1 MAAGIDQGDREY
13 FVWEL
18 AAILFDEPEFDR
30 AMGDQPADK
39 AKFEHL
45 IRKENLIQ
53 MWQRICQPLARKAAL
68 EARNHEERAIAQL
81 SANNIVQAC
90 DELLQGKDYRLA
102 ILVSQIC
109 GDRLMREDLTG
120 QIEAWRKLNVL
131 SEITEPIR
139 GIYELLAGNVCV
151 CEGKKGPAED
161 RARTFVFSERFNL
174 DWKRAFGLR
183 LWYAILSEE
192 PIEVAVQKYATDLE
206 THEKRKPLPWFLED
220 QTSVL
225 WEDPNADQRE
235 DILWGLLKLFT
246 SSKTGANLCISSV
259 VAPHNTT
266 GNPIDSRLG
275 FQLYHALSLHFPS
288 AIDNALGDQLALDF
302 AANLDSAGEWVWAI
316 FILLHMSNPAQRQSS
331 IQSLLSIH
339 AAEIIPD
346 DTSQE
351 SNAFVTLTI
360 EFGIPDEWVWES
372 KALHARSVSQN
383 HVDEVHF
390 LLLARNW
397 EEAHDTL
404 CRVVAPRAIIES
416 DHDTLRQLLTSFQ
429 VEGREHVADWGL
441 GGGVY
446 EDFVALVLGL
456 DVEQDGRMRRADRS
470 ETGKLAILNR
480 LLSALPVMVQE
491 NVGAMALDETV
502 AIKEMSAIV
511 ASTAVGV
518 KVRFPPVLLV
528 PLAGRFFADECKR
541 LSRESSLGASFSY
554 LWENKAGSGARCLHW
569 VWAITNLSWEV
580 GEGLGQTTS

>member
-1 MAAGIDQGDREY
+1 MAADIDQSDREY

-18 AAILFDEPEFDR
+18 AAILFDEPGSDTAMDR
-30 AMGDQPADK
+30 LPADK
-39 AKFEHL
+39 VKFEHL
-45 IRKENLIQ
+45 IRKESLIH
-53 MWQRICQPLARKAAL
+53 MWQRICQPSARKAAL
-68 EARNHEERAIAQL
+68 EARNHEERAISQL

-109 GDRLMREDLTG
+109 GDRVMWEDLTG
-120 QIEAWRKLNVL
+120 QIKAWRKLNVL

-139 GIYELLAGNVCV
+139 ALYELLSGNVCV

-161 RARTFVFSERFNL
+161 RAKTFVISERFNL

-183 LWYAILSEE
+183 LWYATLSEE

-206 THEKRKPLPWFLED
+206 TLEKRKPLPWFLED
-220 QTSVL
+220 QTHVL
-225 WEDPNADQRE
+225 WKDPNADQRQ
-235 DILWGLLKLFT
+235 DILWGLLKLFN
-246 SSKTGANLCISSV
+246 SSKTGADFPISSIV
-259 VAPHNTT
+259 SPHNTA
-266 GNPIDSRLG
+266 GNPFDSRLS

-288 AIDNALGDQLALDF
+288 ATDNALGDQLALDF

-316 FILLHMSNPAQRQSS
+316 FVLLHISNPAQRQSS
-331 IQSLLSIH
+331 IQSLISIH

-360 EFGIPDEWVWES
+360 EFGIPEQWVWES

-397 EEAHDTL
+397 DEAHDTL

-416 DHDTLRQLLTSFQ
+416 DHDTLRQLLTAFHG
-429 VEGREHVADWGL
+429 EGKEHVADWGL

-446 EDFVALVLGL
+446 EDFVALVIGQ
-456 DVEQDGRMRRADRS
+456 DVEQDGRMRRADKS
-470 ETGKLAILNR
+470 EQGKLAILNR

-491 NVGAMALDETV
+491 QAGAMALDETV
-502 AIKEMSAIV
+502 AIKEMSAVV
-511 ASTAVGV
+511 ASAAVGV
-518 KVRFPPVLLV
+518 KVHLFPVFV
-528 PLAGRFFADECKR
+528 C
-541 LSRESSLGASFSY
+541 
-554 LWENKAGSGARCLHW
+554 
-569 VWAITNLSWEV
+569 
-580 GEGLGQTTS
+580 

>member
-1 MAAGIDQGDREY
+1 MPSAEFLPLKFGEIAADIDQSDCEY

-18 AAILFDEPEFDR
+18 AAILFDEHESDT
-30 AMGDQPADK
+30 AMNGLPADK

-45 IRKENLIQ
+45 IRKENLIH
-53 MWQRICQPLARKAAL
+53 MWQRICQPSARKAAL

-109 GDRLMREDLTG
+109 GDRVMWEDMTG
-120 QIEAWRKLNVL
+120 QIKAWRKLNVL
-131 SEITEPIR
+131 SEIAEPIR
-139 GIYELLAGNVCV
+139 ALYELLAGNVCV

-161 RARTFVFSERFNL
+161 RAKTFVISERFNL

-206 THEKRKPLPWFLED
+206 MFEKCKTLPWFLEN
-220 QTSVL
+220 QTHVL
-225 WEDPNADQRE
+225 WEDPNADQRQ

-246 SSKTGANLCISSV
+246 SSKTGADTPISSI
-259 VAPHNTT
+259 VAPHNTA
-266 GNPIDSRLG
+266 GNPLDSRLS

-288 AIDNALGDQLALDF
+288 ATDNALGDQLALDF

-316 FILLHMSNPAQRQSS
+316 FVLLHISNPAQRQSS

-360 EFGIPDEWVWES
+360 EFGIPEQWVWES

-390 LLLARNW
+390 LLLAHNW
-397 EEAHDTL
+397 DEAHDTL

-416 DHDTLRQLLTSFQ
+416 DQDTLRQLLTAFHG
-429 VEGREHVADWGL
+429 EGKEHVADWGL

-446 EDFVALVLGL
+446 EDFVALVHGQ
-456 DVEQDGRMRRADRS
+456 DVEQDGRMRRANKS
-470 ETGKLAILNR
+470 EQWKLATLNR

-491 NVGAMALDETV
+491 HAGAMALEETV
-502 AIKEMSAIV
+502 AIKEMSAVV
-511 ASTAVGV
+511 ASAAVGV
-518 KVRFPPVLLV
+518 KVNFFPAFVCQL
-528 PLAGRFFADECKR
+528 PLARNSVANGCNRY
-541 LSRESSLGASFSY
+541 LGY
-554 LWENKAGSGARCLHW
+554 
-569 VWAITNLSWEV
+569 
-580 GEGLGQTTS
+580 

>member
-1 MAAGIDQGDREY
+1 MAAGIEQNDREY
-13 FVWEL
+13 FIWEL
-18 AAILFDEPEFDR
+18 AAILFDEPEPDT
-30 AMGDQPADK
+30 AMGGLPADK

-45 IRKENLIQ
+45 IRKDNLIQ
-53 MWQRICQPLARKAAL
+53 MWQRICQPLARKSTL
-68 EARNHEERAIAQL
+68 EARNHEERAVAQL

-109 GDRLMREDLTG
+109 GDRVMREDLTG

-139 GIYELLAGNVCV
+139 ALYELLAGNVCV

-161 RARTFVFSERFNL
+161 RAKTFVLSERFNL

-192 PIEVAVQKYATDLE
+192 PIEVAVQKYAADLE

-220 QTSVL
+220 QACVL
-225 WEDPNADQRE
+225 WEDPNAGQRE
-235 DILWGLLKLFT
+235 DVLWGLLKLFT
-246 SSKTGANLCISSV
+246 SSKTSANLPISPI
-259 VAPHNTT
+259 VAPHNTA
-266 GNPIDSRLG
+266 GNPVDSRLS

-288 AIDNALGDQLALDF
+288 ATDNVLGDHLALDF

-316 FILLHMSNPAQRQSS
+316 FILLHISNPAQRQSS

-351 SNAFVTLTI
+351 SNAFVTLTV
-360 EFGIPDEWVWES
+360 EFGIPEEWIWES

-383 HVDEVHF
+383 HVEEVQF

-397 EEAHDTL
+397 EEAHTTL
-404 CRVVAPRAIIES
+404 CRVVAPCAIIES

-429 VEGREHVADWGL
+429 GEGRQQVADWGL

-456 DVEQDGRMRRADRS
+456 EVDQDGRMRRSDRS
-470 ETGKLAILNR
+470 EKAKLAILNR

-491 NVGAMALDETV
+491 HFGAMALDETV
-502 AIKEMSAIV
+502 AIKEMSAVV
-511 ASTAVGV
+511 ASAAVGV
-518 KVRFPPVLLV
+518 KVRFF
-528 PLAGRFFADECKR
+528 PLC
-541 LSRESSLGASFSY
+541 
-554 LWENKAGSGARCLHW
+554 
-569 VWAITNLSWEV
+569 
-580 GEGLGQTTS
+580 

>member
-1 MAAGIDQGDREY
+1 MAADIDQSDCEY

-18 AAILFDEPEFDR
+18 AAILFDEPGSDTAMDR
-30 AMGDQPADK
+30 LPADK

-45 IRKENLIQ
+45 IRKENLIH
-53 MWQRICQPLARKAAL
+53 MWQRICQPSARKAAL

-102 ILVSQIC
+102 ILMSQIC
-109 GDRLMREDLTG
+109 GDRVIWDDLTG
-120 QIEAWRKLNVL
+120 QIKAWRKLNVL
-131 SEITEPIR
+131 SEIAEPIR
-139 GIYELLAGNVCV
+139 ALYELLSGNVCV

-161 RARTFVFSERFNL
+161 RAKTFIISERFNL

-183 LWYAILSEE
+183 LWYATLSEE

-206 THEKRKPLPWFLED
+206 TLEKRKPLPWFLED
-220 QTSVL
+220 QTHVL
-225 WEDPNADQRE
+225 WKDPNADQRQ
-235 DILWGLLKLFT
+235 DILWGLLKFFT
-246 SSKTGANLCISSV
+246 SSKTGADFPISSIIL
-259 VAPHNTT
+259 PHNTT
-266 GNPIDSRLG
+266 GNPLDSRLS

-288 AIDNALGDQLALDF
+288 ARDNTFGDQLALDF

-316 FILLHMSNPAQRQSS
+316 FVLLHISNPAQRQSS

-360 EFGIPDEWVWES
+360 EFGIPEQWVWES

-397 EEAHDTL
+397 DEAHDTL

-416 DHDTLRQLLTSFQ
+416 DHDTLRQLLTAFHG
-429 VEGREHVADWGL
+429 EGKEHVADWGL
-441 GGGVY
+441 GGAVY
-446 EDFVALVLGL
+446 EDFVALVIGQ
-456 DVEQDGRMRRADRS
+456 DVEHDGRMRRADRS
-470 ETGKLAILNR
+470 EQGKLAILNR

-491 NVGAMALDETV
+491 HAGAMALDETV
-502 AIKEMSAIV
+502 AIKEMSAVV
-511 ASTAVGV
+511 ASAAVGV
-518 KVRFPPVLLV
+518 KVHL
-528 PLAGRFFADECKR
+528 
-541 LSRESSLGASFSY
+541 FSVFV
-554 LWENKAGSGARCLHW
+554 C
-569 VWAITNLSWEV
+569 
-580 GEGLGQTTS
+580 

>member
-1 MAAGIDQGDREY
+1 MPSAEFLPLKFGEMAANIDQSDRE
-13 FVWEL
+13 FMVWEL
-18 AAILFDEPEFDR
+18 AAILFDEPGSDTALDR
-30 AMGDQPADK
+30 LPADK

-45 IRKENLIQ
+45 IRKENLVH
-53 MWQRICQPLARKAAL
+53 MWQRICQPSARKAAL

-102 ILVSQIC
+102 ILVSQIG
-109 GDRLMREDLTG
+109 GDRVMWEDLTG
-120 QIEAWRKLNVL
+120 QIKAWRKLNVL
-131 SEITEPIR
+131 SEIAEPIR
-139 GIYELLAGNVCV
+139 ALYELLSGNVCV

-161 RARTFVFSERFNL
+161 RAKTFVISERFDL

-183 LWYAILSEE
+183 LWYATLSEE

-206 THEKRKPLPWFLED
+206 TLEKRKPLPWFLED
-220 QTSVL
+220 QTHVL
-225 WEDPNADQRE
+225 WKDPNADQRQ

-246 SSKTGANLCISSV
+246 ASKTGADFPISSIV
-259 VAPHNTT
+259 LPHNTT
-266 GNPIDSRLG
+266 GNPFDSRVS

-302 AANLDSAGEWVWAI
+302 AGNLDSGGEWVWAI
-316 FILLHMSNPAQRQSS
+316 FVLLHISNPAQRQSS

-346 DTSQE
+346 DTSKE

-360 EFGIPDEWVWES
+360 EFGIPEQWIWES
-372 KALHARSVSQN
+372 KALHARSISQN

-397 EEAHDTL
+397 DEAHDTL

-416 DHDTLRQLLTSFQ
+416 DHDTLRRLITAFHG
-429 VEGREHVADWGL
+429 EGKEHVAEWSL

-446 EDFVALVLGL
+446 EDFVALVIGQ
-456 DVEQDGRMRRADRS
+456 DVEQDGRMRRAEKS
-470 ETGKLAILNR
+470 EQGKLTILNR

-491 NVGAMALDETV
+491 HAGAMTLDESV
-502 AIKEMSAIV
+502 AIKEMSAVV
-511 ASTAVGV
+511 ASAAVGV
-518 KVRFPPVLLV
+518 KVNFFPEFV
-528 PLAGRFFADECKR
+528 
-541 LSRESSLGASFSY
+541 
-554 LWENKAGSGARCLHW
+554 
-569 VWAITNLSWEV
+569 
-580 GEGLGQTTS
+580 

>member
-1 MAAGIDQGDREY
+1 MPSAEFLPLKFGEIAADIDQSDREY

-18 AAILFDEPEFDR
+18 AAILFDEPGSDTAMDR
-30 AMGDQPADK
+30 LPADK

-45 IRKENLIQ
+45 IRKESLIH
-53 MWQRICQPLARKAAL
+53 MWQRICQPSARKAAL
-68 EARNHEERAIAQL
+68 EARNHEERAISQL

-109 GDRLMREDLTG
+109 GDRVMWEDLTG
-120 QIEAWRKLNVL
+120 QIKAWRKLNVL

-139 GIYELLAGNVCV
+139 ALYELLSGNVCV

-161 RARTFVFSERFNL
+161 RAKTFVISERFNL

-183 LWYAILSEE
+183 LWYATLSEE

-206 THEKRKPLPWFLED
+206 TLEKCKPLPWFLED
-220 QTSVL
+220 QTHVL
-225 WEDPNADQRE
+225 WKDPNADQRQ

-246 SSKTGANLCISSV
+246 SSKTGADFPIASIVS
-259 VAPHNTT
+259 PHNTA
-266 GNPIDSRLG
+266 GNPFDSRLS

-288 AIDNALGDQLALDF
+288 ATDNALGDQLALDF

-316 FILLHMSNPAQRQSS
+316 FVLLHISSPAQRQSS
-331 IQSLLSIH
+331 IQSLISIH

-360 EFGIPDEWVWES
+360 EFGIPEQWVWES

-383 HVDEVHF
+383 HVNEVHF

-397 EEAHDTL
+397 DEAHDTL

-416 DHDTLRQLLTSFQ
+416 DHDTLRQLLTAFHG
-429 VEGREHVADWGL
+429 EGKEHVADWGL

-446 EDFVALVLGL
+446 EDFVALVIGQ
-456 DVEQDGRMRRADRS
+456 DVEQDGRMRRADKS
-470 ETGKLAILNR
+470 EQGKLAILNR

-491 NVGAMALDETV
+491 HAGAMVLDETV
-502 AIKEMSAIV
+502 AIKEMSAVV
-511 ASTAVGV
+511 ASAAVGV
-518 KVRFPPVLLV
+518 KVHLFPVFV
-528 PLAGRFFADECKR
+528 C
-541 LSRESSLGASFSY
+541 
-554 LWENKAGSGARCLHW
+554 
-569 VWAITNLSWEV
+569 
-580 GEGLGQTTS
+580 

>member
-1 MAAGIDQGDREY
+1 MPSAEFLPLKFGEMAADIDQSDREY

-18 AAILFDEPEFDR
+18 AAILFDEPGSDTAMDR
-30 AMGDQPADK
+30 LPADK

-45 IRKENLIQ
+45 IRKESLIH
-53 MWQRICQPLARKAAL
+53 MWQRICQPSARKAAL
-68 EARNHEERAIAQL
+68 EARNHEERAISQL

-109 GDRLMREDLTG
+109 GDRVMWEDLTG
-120 QIEAWRKLNVL
+120 QIKAWRKLNVL

-139 GIYELLAGNVCV
+139 ALYELLSGNVCV

-161 RARTFVFSERFNL
+161 RAKTFVISERFNL

-183 LWYAILSEE
+183 LWYATLSEE
-192 PIEVAVQKYATDLE
+192 LIEVAVQKYATDLE
-206 THEKRKPLPWFLED
+206 TLEKRKPLPWFLED
-220 QTSVL
+220 QTHVL
-225 WEDPNADQRE
+225 WKDPNADQRQ
-235 DILWGLLKLFT
+235 DILWGLLKLFN
-246 SSKTGANLCISSV
+246 SSKTGADFPISSIV
-259 VAPHNTT
+259 SPHNTA
-266 GNPIDSRLG
+266 GNPFDSRLS

-288 AIDNALGDQLALDF
+288 ATDNALGDQLALDF

-316 FILLHMSNPAQRQSS
+316 FVLLHISNPAQRQSS
-331 IQSLLSIH
+331 IQSLISIH

-360 EFGIPDEWVWES
+360 EFGIPEQWVWES

-397 EEAHDTL
+397 DEAHDTL

-416 DHDTLRQLLTSFQ
+416 DHDTLRQLLTAFHG
-429 VEGREHVADWGL
+429 EGKEHVADWGL

-446 EDFVALVLGL
+446 EDFVALVIGQ
-456 DVEQDGRMRRADRS
+456 DVEQDGRMRRADKS
-470 ETGKLAILNR
+470 EQGKLAILNR

-491 NVGAMALDETV
+491 QAGAMALDETV
-502 AIKEMSAIV
+502 AIKEMSAVV
-511 ASTAVGV
+511 ASAAVGV
-518 KVRFPPVLLV
+518 KVHLFPVFV
-528 PLAGRFFADECKR
+528 C
-541 LSRESSLGASFSY
+541 
-554 LWENKAGSGARCLHW
+554 
-569 VWAITNLSWEV
+569 
-580 GEGLGQTTS
+580 